1 MVFTRV
7 YVGKYLKI
15 LLKNHWARK
24 AEIYMK
30 ALYYSKKGSLLKQF
44 PLGKG

>member
-1 MVFTRV
+1 MVPRGQMGPQWGKTIFTCV
-7 YVGKYLKI
+7 YVGKIFLNL

-30 ALYYSKKGSLLKQF
+30 AF
-44 PLGKG
+44 